1 MDDTEQ
7 IENRFKIGFEQA
19 AIGAAIADLN
29 GVPMRVNSALC
40 SLFGRPEELLVGR
53 LWTEYTHPDEV
64 PLREAVFAGV
74 VSGHDTYEDERRY
87 VRPDGTIVWVSSHV
101 RLVRDEWGVPQ
112 YFLAQL
118 GDITERKQVEH
129 ELAYQALHDSLTGL
143 PNRTLLTDRLAQA
156 LGATR
161 RLDQVVVMF
170 LDVDRF
176 KVVNDELGHTY
187 GDDLLRLAAARITR
201 AVREGDTVARFGGD
215 EFVVVC
221 EDVSPRQAR
230 QIAERILEALNEPCL
245 IGGQEVTVTASLG
258 IAIADE
264 AATPESLLKDSDAA
278 MYRAKERGRGGIE
291 LFNRT
296 TSARRGALCLQTLAG
311 RERRLG

>member
-7 IENRFKIGFEQA
+7 IETRFEIGFQQA

-40 SLFGRPEELLVGR
+40 TLLGRPEELLVGR

-64 PLREAVFAGV
+64 PLREAVFIGV
-74 VSGHDTYEDERRY
+74 VSGHDTHQDERRY

-118 GDITERKQVEH
+118 GDITARKLMEQ

-143 PNRTLLTDRLAQA
+143 PNRALLTDRLVHA

-161 RLDQVVVMF
+161 RHDSQVVVMF

-187 GDDLLRLAAARITR
+187 GDDLLRLAAARMTEAI
-201 AVREGDTVARFGGD
+201 REGDTVARFGGD
-215 EFVVVC
+215 EFVIVC

-230 QIAERILEALNEPCL
+230 QIAERVLEALNEPCL
-245 IGGQEVTVTASLG
+245 IGDQEVTVTASLG
-258 IAIADE
+258 ITIADE
-264 AATPESLLKDSDAA
+264 AATPESLLRDSDAA

-291 LFNRT
+291 LSKRT
-296 TSARRGALCLQTLAG
+296 ASARRGALCVKP
-311 RERRLG
+311 